1 MLYRGSC
8 VYLYMFYMFCIGLQ
22 NTNLEVWTVVKL
34 RTIQNT
40 NLEVWTVVKL
50 RTIVTTSATDTSYR
64 KTHPHYPEWCSVM
77 SQAKPGLLCPSLND
91 NSAIYQQ
98 SKQSLSQCCYPS
110 ASLQYSLSASGI
122 LYAYTAA
129 EEGGGGGVALSPNV
143 TRFLSWS
150 TWNSCPVTVRLGVEV
165 ELNRRLKTTMAA
177 ERVVIDWQ
185 QTNWI
190 PEHGEQSS
198 SCQGTGPWLIITASR
213 LFLYKAW
220 IFWCC
225 KPFRRNLSIL
235 NKRNG
240 QKQKCRIAMANTLH
254 IPRTHKL

>member
-1 MLYRGSC
+1 MFYRVSC
-8 VYLYMFYMFCIGLQ
+8 VYLYMFYMFCIRL
-22 NTNLEVWTVVKL
+22 
-34 RTIQNT
+34 QNT

-64 KTHPHYPEWCSVM
+64 KTHPHYPEWCSVT

-129 EEGGGGGVALSPNV
+129 SGGEGGEGRGRRGVALSPNL
-143 TRFLSWS
+143 TRLLSWS

-165 ELNRRLKTTMAA
+165 GLNRRLKNNHGSGEGGDWLTTDELNTWTWRAELKLSRHRSMATLLLQQVDCFYIRL
-177 ERVVIDWQ
+177 EYSGVV
-185 QTNWI
+185 N
-190 PEHGEQSS
+190 HSV
-198 SCQGTGPWLIITASR
+198 
-213 LFLYKAW
+213 
-220 IFWCC
+220 
-225 KPFRRNLSIL
+225 
-235 NKRNG
+235 
-240 QKQKCRIAMANTLH
+240 
-254 IPRTHKL
+254 